1 MEDGEHGENIGHGV
15 GLINDDVRQITNH
28 PLKVSGSR
36 PIWPVRGK
44 SPRRSIAAMMRAITL
59 AATNAPGRRY
69 GLWMRSISASAL
81 SRMITLMHQGHGGG
95 DAPPQGDGWFAL
107 VGAAPA
113 EFLKLLVGE
122 FDVALCSKVRR
133 ASAAPARRR
142 SAS

>member
-1 MEDGEHGENIGHGV
+1 
-15 GLINDDVRQITNH
+15 
-28 PLKVSGSR
+28 
-36 PIWPVRGK
+36 
-44 SPRRSIAAMMRAITL
+44 
-59 AATNAPGRRY
+59 
-69 GLWMRSISASAL
+69 MRSISASAL

-133 ASAAPARRR
+133 ASAARSC
-142 SAS
+142 SASVSFLTCCTASSSSLLTYSFWLPYTSLQKAIDRQQELSTSRQ